1 MSIGRRK
8 HSPAFALGGRTGEVL
23 RQPGHQDRRRLLDVP
38 GGGREGRGVGRTR
51 GWAAGR
57 PIFAPET
64 VFSPFWH
71 DMPWMACHALEVGQ
85 TEKHAAVGP

>member
-23 RQPGHQDRRRLLDVP
+23 RQPGHQDRRRRLDVP
-38 GGGREGRGVGRTR
+38 GGGREGRGVGRTEVGPR
-51 GWAAGR
+51 GAIFSLRR
-57 PIFAPET
+57 P
-64 VFSPFWH
+64 FSALFG
-71 DMPWMACHALEVGQ
+71 MPCPVEVGQ